1 MTEWGVVCVIIA
13 LFGFV
18 VAIVKPIITLNTT
31 ITELTQIVRRLQSD
45 VEEFTT
51 RNSSA
56 HARIFDRLKKD
67 ENNILAHETRI
78 TILEKEIEK

>member
-1 MTEWGVVCVIIA
+1 MTEWSVVGVIIA

-45 VEEFTT
+45 VEELTT

-56 HARIFDRLKKD
+56 HARIFDRMEQDEKILTDHSTRLK
-67 ENNILAHETRI
+67 
-78 TILEKEIEK
+78 ILENEVKK